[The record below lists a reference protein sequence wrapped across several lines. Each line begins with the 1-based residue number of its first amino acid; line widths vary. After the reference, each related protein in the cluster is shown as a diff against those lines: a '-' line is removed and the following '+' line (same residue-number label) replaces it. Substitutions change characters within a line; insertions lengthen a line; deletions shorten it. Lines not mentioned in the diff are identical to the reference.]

1 MTTVKTARRGGKAWA
16 RAGLITLALAFNAA
30 IDHAWAQDA
39 GLEADARAAIATVF
53 DALASGDAGQVRP
66 LLAPEFQLV
75 RSNGAAYDK
84 EEYLARSIPHI
95 DSEPA
100 INNLV
105 VTRNGDIVVTR
116 FRLRIEEGALEEGER
131 VAVIGHAIDE
141 PDPDAVLELGGYRSQ
156 AAERR
161 CLVHAD
167 RAPLLISDN
176 PACLDDQAHA

>member
-116 FRLRIEEGALEEGER
+116 FRLRIEEELDGKKAESDAPQLIVFRITPGAWQV
-131 VAVIGHAIDE
+131 VASANFARLSE
-141 PDPDAVLELGGYRSQ
+141 
-156 AAERR
+156 
-161 CLVHAD
+161 
-167 RAPLLISDN
+167 
-176 PACLDDQAHA
+176 

>member
-39 GLEADARAAIATVF
+39 GLEADARAAIVTVF

-116 FRLRIEEGALEEGER
+116 FRLRIEEELDGKKAESNAPQLVIFRITPEAWQV
-131 VAVIGHAIDE
+131 VASANF
-141 PDPDAVLELGGYRSQ
+141 ARL
-156 AAERR
+156 
-161 CLVHAD
+161 
-167 RAPLLISDN
+167 SD
-176 PACLDDQAHA
+176 